1 MRIQRK
7 KEPKLGE
14 KRVITKFLLWPRTIN
29 NETRFLEK
37 ADILQVFGLSD
48 WIDKEKNFCKTP

>member
-7 KEPKLGE
+7 KSPKLGE
-14 KRVITKFLLWPRTIN
+14 RRVITKFLIWPRTMN

-37 ADILQVFGLSD
+37 AYILQIYGLGG
-48 WIDKEKNFCKTP
+48 WMDKEWKDF

>member
-29 NETRFLEK
+29 YETRFLEK
-37 ADILQVFGLSD
+37 AEILQVFGLTG
-48 WIDKEKNFCKTP
+48 WIDREWKNY